1 MPSNHIQ
8 SNRIPHTHNRRL
20 YRDGANPQ
28 GHGRFFLDVARH
40 YIERPNALEEGH
52 YVLRLSAFSQN
63 APTQTL
69 IIDLWVSG
77 RFAEAGDRFM
87 PRPLAGIVLKPRRRV
102 PEENT
107 VHDEVA
113 PSS

>member
-1 MPSNHIQ
+1 M
-8 SNRIPHTHNRRL
+8 
-20 YRDGANPQ
+20 
-28 GHGRFFLDVARH
+28 DVARH

-77 RFAEAGDRFM
+77 RFAEAGDWFM
-87 PRPLAGIVLKPRRRV
+87 PRPLAGIVLKPLLSPRC
-102 PEENT
+102 
-107 VHDEVA
+107 DLA
-113 PSS
+113 SSHGIMEKP